1 MQTKLTR
8 CGTEYCLE
16 LPASMLRQIGVET
29 EAGTKVKLR
38 AVGQQLIIERLATT
52 SRLSDRYRN
61 FDYEAELAKQPNH
74 EYDWHGDVGR
84 EIIK

>member
-1 MQTKLTR
+1 MQTKLKR

-29 EAGTKVKLR
+29 EAATTVSLR
-38 AVGQQLIIERLATT
+38 VVGQQLIIEKAATA
-52 SRLSDRYRN
+52 SRLSDRFRN
-61 FDYEAELAKQPNH
+61 FDYEAELAKQSNH

-84 EIIK
+84 EILK